1 MISDCRLFDIRSFED
16 SRGGL
21 SVIEADIDLS
31 FEIRR
36 LYYLYCTSKNIV
48 RGVHAHKKLEQVLIS
63 FGGSFDV
70 LLSDGVNSKTFKLD
84 KPNIGLYVCPMIW
97 RELTPLEENS
107 ICTVLASRPYEED
120 DYIHNYDDFLSISKR
135 S

>member
-1 MISDCRLFDIRSFED
+1 MISNCRLFDIRSFED
-16 SRGGL
+16 NRGGL
-21 SVIEADIDLS
+21 SVIEAGIDLS
-31 FEIRR
+31 FEIKR
-36 LYYLYCTSKNIV
+36 LYYLHHTLKNIV

-63 FGGSFDV
+63 FSGSFDV

-120 DYIHNYDDFLSISKR
+120 DYIHNYDDFLSIAKKS
-135 S
+135 